1 MKGGP
6 TGIIGEIPLVV
17 STATI
22 KSIKITQGI
31 KLPIPGIP
39 YGQDFG
45 SISMTIKG
53 ADITVEDIEHFKKQV
68 VEEHR
73 KNLEESLTG
82 DSKGIVEDLVNKK
95 LDDSLKELEFK
106 LELARKFYKMCKDK
120 FGDSCPEFPTR

>member
-1 MKGGP
+1 MA
-6 TGIIGEIPLVV
+6 EIKTV
-17 STATI
+17 
-22 KSIKITQGI
+22 KITQGI

-53 ADITVEDIEHFKKQV
+53 ADITEKDIEHFKKQV
-68 VEEHR
+68 IEEHR
-73 KNLEESLTG
+73 KNLEECLTG
-82 DSKGIVEDLVNKK
+82 DSKGIVEELVSKKMEDAVKDL
-95 LDDSLKELEFK
+95 EGK